1 MELRKDLTET
11 IVYMTLQDDPNGFDP
26 SRRSIDRS
34 GRTKRLSV
42 RSHKAAAWEL
52 AWAVKKTKT
61 THRVV
66 GIWKLKKKKMCQRR
80 LVWLRWKKTHTH
92 I

>member
-1 MELRKDLTET
+1 
-11 IVYMTLQDDPNGFDP
+11 MTLQDDPNGFDP